1 MSYNYGPL
9 VDDVLH
15 GNVAAVRA
23 DVRKAMD
30 NGNDLMEIVNEGL
43 LKAMKIIGDR
53 FDRNEIYVTEL
64 LVSARTVHVGLE
76 EIKPHMVSE
85 EQTLAGRIVIGSVA
99 GDLHDLGKNLL
110 ILVLQSRGYEVIDLG
125 VDVSASAFAD
135 AVNEY
140 KPDVLCLSAL
150 LTTTVSEIE
159 TVNAALKDAHL
170 RHRVDVVVGGAAV
183 NQEKA
188 TQMGADGYGIDA
200 IAGVRVIEELIERR
214 RNVTNLDSVAS
225 ILNDGEFLGMQS
237 SFRKIAGVDM
247 VFVDRMGRPL
257 DDPGH
262 FFDCS
267 SRCGENS
274 RYLKAMSYFN
284 FNQHL
289 SHDGD
294 YPEAFAYR
302 CRCGLMEISYP
313 LIGEM
318 GQIGSIICGHF
329 LLEEDKGTPPP
340 DIPVIPAEKCQALCD
355 YITKFGRTLVQLVDS
370 NFARRQLEG
379 QQSSFVSFMK
389 KQQQLEEALKEA
401 ELSALQ
407 YQVNPHFLFNSLNT
421 IARVALLEGDK
432 YTEKLVSALA
442 RLMRYSLYQ
451 VKTTVTL
458 AEEVKTVQDYLMIQ
472 EARFQ
477 GRISRRVDVEPS
489 ILNSKMPCM
498 ILQPLVENACQHG
511 LEPCRRG
518 GIVSVQG
525 WMENGQVFLE
535 VSDNGIGM
543 SEELQKNI
551 FKLEIKSEKGGQ
563 VSGLGLNNVLKRL
576 QAHFGSD
583 CAWDI
588 QSAINKGTTFQIS
601 FPYIT

>member
-1 MSYNYGPL
+1 
-9 VDDVLH
+9 
-15 GNVAAVRA
+15 
-23 DVRKAMD
+23 
-30 NGNDLMEIVNEGL
+30 ME
-43 LKAMKIIGDR
+43 
-53 FDRNEIYVTEL
+53 
-64 LVSARTVHVGLE
+64 
-76 EIKPHMVSE
+76 
-85 EQTLAGRIVIGSVA
+85 
-99 GDLHDLGKNLL
+99 
-110 ILVLQSRGYEVIDLG
+110 
-125 VDVSASAFAD
+125 
-135 AVNEY
+135 
-140 KPDVLCLSAL
+140 
-150 LTTTVSEIE
+150 
-159 TVNAALKDAHL
+159 
-170 RHRVDVVVGGAAV
+170 
-183 NQEKA
+183 
-188 TQMGADGYGIDA
+188 
-200 IAGVRVIEELIERR
+200 
-214 RNVTNLDSVAS
+214 
-225 ILNDGEFLGMQS
+225 
-237 SFRKIAGVDM
+237 
-247 VFVDRMGRPL
+247 
-257 DDPGH
+257 
-262 FFDCS
+262 
-267 SRCGENS
+267 
-274 RYLKAMSYFN
+274 RYN
-284 FNQHL
+284 FNQRL
-289 SHDGD
+289 SHIAD

-329 LLEEDKGTPPP
+329 LLAEDVIEGGFPEG
-340 DIPVIPAEKCQALCD
+340 IPIVSAEKCQGLCD
-355 YITKFGRTLVQLVDS
+355 YITNYGQTLVQLVDS

-379 QQSSFVSFMK
+379 QQSSFVSYMK

-421 IARVALLEGDK
+421 IALGSPLEGDK

-442 RLMRYSLYQ
+442 RLMHSLYQ

-511 LEPCRRG
+511 LEPCKRG

-601 FPYIT
+601 FPHIT